1 MKTLQRFPPRPGCYS
16 RPLGSVIASSVVAAT
31 ALCTSLNA
39 FAFQFETGVPGLTTS
54 WDNTLKYSSAFRVK
68 GRQDNIAAGPGT
80 SIPNPNLDDGD
91 RNFSSG
97 LISNRLDLL
106 SELDI
111 KYGEVGARISG
122 AAWYDTVYNE
132 ANDNDSP
139 TTANQLSVPH
149 DHFTKDT
156 EKLHGRKGELL
167 DAFVYGATD
176 IGSTR
181 LSGRLG
187 QFNQIYGESLFFG
200 ANGIA
205 NAQSSVDLI
214 KLQSVPGSQFKEIL
228 RPTEQVS
235 ANWQLSDT
243 VNVGAYYQLEWTKSR
258 LPGSG
263 SYFEVGDF
271 VGDGAES
278 VYFPTGRLIRG
289 KDIDARDSGQFGAQV
304 KFSVEDWEFGLYAA
318 KYHEKTPIFYFRP
331 AALIPGNDDSYVN
344 VYAEDI
350 KVYGASFSTVIG
362 EANVAGE
369 VSMRVDTPLA
379 APGGVVVT
387 GMGSDNHSD
396 PAYPIGNSLHAQ
408 VSMVNLYGGSR
419 LWDGAAFVGELA
431 FNRRL
436 SIKKNADQL
445 DPNTTRDAY
454 SLRFTFEPQY
464 FQVMPGIDL
473 QVPITVGYTPY
484 GRSSVT
490 PLAFSPEHGGDF
502 TIGLKADYQK
512 AWYASLSYTNF
523 FGDGGPIVDAD
534 NHYSF
539 KQTLKDRDFI
549 AFSIQRTF

>member
-1 MKTLQRFPPRPGCYS
+1 MKVQQKLRARSETPPYK
-16 RPLGSVIASSVVAAT
+16 LSSIGAAV

-39 FAFQFETGVPGLTTS
+39 YAFQLDTGVEGLTAS
-54 WDNTLKYSSAFRVK
+54 WDNTLKYSNSFRVK
-68 GRQDNIAAGPGT
+68 GREDNLAGDPGT
-80 SIPNPNLDDGD
+80 INNDDGD
-91 RNFSSG
+91 RNFSTG

-106 SELDI
+106 SELDL
-111 KYGEVGARISG
+111 KYQDVGARLSG

-132 ANDNDSP
+132 DNDNDSP
-139 TTANQLSVPH
+139 ATANQLSVRH
-149 DHFTKDT
+149 DQFTEDT

-167 DAFVYGATD
+167 DAFVYGARD

-181 LSGRLG
+181 LSARLG

-205 NAQSSVDLI
+205 NAQSTVDLI

-228 RPTEQVS
+228 MPTEQASV
-235 ANWQLSDT
+235 NWQLSDT
-243 VNVGAYYQLEWTKSR
+243 VSVGAYYQFEWNKTR
-258 LPGSG
+258 LPGAG
-263 SYFEVGDF
+263 SYFSNGDF
-271 VGDGAES
+271 VGEGAES
-278 VYFPTGRLIRG
+278 VFFPTGRLIHG
-289 KDIDARDSGQFGAQV
+289 DDIDARDSGQFGAQL
-304 KFSVEDWEFGLYAA
+304 KFSIEDWEFGLYAA
-318 KYHEKTPIFYFRP
+318 KYHDKTPIFYFRP
-331 AALIPGNDDSYVN
+331 GFIPGNDDSYVN

-379 APGGVVVT
+379 ATGGVVLT
-387 GMGSDNHSD
+387 GMAADNDSN
-396 PAYPIGNSLHAQ
+396 PAYPIGDSLHAQ
-408 VSMVNLYGGSR
+408 VSMVNLYGGSS
-419 LWDGAAFVGELA
+419 LWDAAALVGELA

-436 SIKKNADQL
+436 SVKENADQL
-445 DPNTTRDAY
+445 DPNATRDAY

-464 FQVMPGIDL
+464 FQVMPGVDL

-523 FGDGGPIVDAD
+523 FGDGAPIVDSHNA
-534 NHYSF
+534 YTY

>member
-1 MKTLQRFPPRPGCYS
+1 MKTQQKLRARLETPPYRLSAIG
-16 RPLGSVIASSVVAAT
+16 AAV

-39 FAFQFETGVPGLTTS
+39 YAFQLDTGVPDLTAS
-54 WDNTLKYSSAFRVK
+54 WDNTLKYSNSFRVK
-68 GRQDNIAAGPGT
+68 GREDNIAGDPGT
-80 SIPNPNLDDGD
+80 LNGDDGD

-111 KYGEVGARISG
+111 KYQEVGARISG

-132 ANDNDSP
+132 DNDNDSP
-139 TTANQLSVPH
+139 ATANQLSVPH
-149 DHFTKDT
+149 DQFTEDT

-181 LSGRLG
+181 LTGRLG

-205 NAQSSVDLI
+205 NAQSTVDLV

-228 RPTEQVS
+228 MPTEQVS
-235 ANWQLSDT
+235 GNWQLSDT
-243 VNVGAYYQLEWTKSR
+243 VSVGAYYQFEWNKSR
-258 LPGSG
+258 LPAAG
-263 SYFEVGDF
+263 SYFSNGDF

-278 VYFPTGRLIRG
+278 VFFPTGRLIHG
-289 KDIDARDSGQFGAQV
+289 EDIDAKDSGQFGAQV
-304 KFSVEDWEFGLYAA
+304 KFSIEDWEFGLYAA
-318 KYHEKTPIFYFRP
+318 KYHDKTPIFYFRP
-331 AALIPGNDDSYVN
+331 AALIPGADDSYVN

-350 KVYGASFSTVIG
+350 KVYGASFSTVMG

-379 APGGVVVT
+379 ATGGVVLT
-387 GMGSDNHSD
+387 GMDADNNSN

-408 VSMVNLYGGSR
+408 VSMVNLYGGSS
-419 LWDGAAFVGELA
+419 LWDAAALVGELA

-436 SIKKNADQL
+436 SVKENGDHL
-445 DPNTTRDAY
+445 DPNATRDAY

-464 FQVMPGIDL
+464 FQVMPGVDL
-473 QVPITVGYTPY
+473 QVPINVGYTPH

-523 FGDGGPIVDAD
+523 FGDGAPIVDSHNA
-534 NHYSF
+534 YTY

>member
-1 MKTLQRFPPRPGCYS
+1 MKAQQKLRVRSETPPYTLSAIG
-16 RPLGSVIASSVVAAT
+16 AAV

-39 FAFQFETGVPGLTTS
+39 YAFQLDTGVEGLSAS
-54 WDNTLKYSSAFRVK
+54 WDNTLKYSNSFRVK
-68 GRQDNIAAGPGT
+68 GREDNIAAGPGT
-80 SIPNPNLDDGD
+80 SYPSLNNDDGD

-111 KYGEVGARISG
+111 KYQEVGARISG

-139 TTANQLSVPH
+139 ATANQLSVRH
-149 DHFTKDT
+149 DRFTKDT

-167 DAFVYGATD
+167 DAFVYGASD

-181 LSGRLG
+181 LSARLG

-205 NAQSSVDLI
+205 NAQSTVDLI

-228 RPTEQVS
+228 MPTEQVS
-235 ANWQLSDT
+235 VNWQLNDT
-243 VNVGAYYQLEWTKSR
+243 LSVGAYYQFEWNKTR
-258 LPGSG
+258 LPGAG
-263 SYFEVGDF
+263 SYFSNGDF

-278 VYFPTGRLIRG
+278 VFFPTGRLIRG
-289 KDIDARDSGQFGAQV
+289 DDIDARDSGQFGAQV
-304 KFSVEDWEFGLYAA
+304 KFSLADWDFGLYAA
-318 KYHEKTPIFYFRP
+318 KYHDKTPIFYFRP
-331 AALIPGNDDSYVN
+331 AALIPGADDSYVN

-350 KVYGASFSTVIG
+350 KVYGASFSTVVG

-379 APGGVVVT
+379 PTGGVVLT
-387 GMGSDNHSD
+387 GLGADNHSN

-408 VSMVNLYGGSR
+408 VSMVNLYGGSS
-419 LWDGAAFVGELA
+419 LWDAAALVGELA

-436 SIKKNADQL
+436 SVKENADQL
-445 DPNTTRDAY
+445 DPNSSRDAY

-464 FQVMPGIDL
+464 FQVMPGVDL

-490 PLAFSPEHGGDF
+490 PQAFSPEHGGDF

-523 FGDGGPIVDAD
+523 FGDGAPIIDAE
-534 NHYSF
+534 NHYTY

>member
-1 MKTLQRFPPRPGCYS
+1 MKMQQKKPAQPQCHARA
-16 RPLGSVIASSVVAAT
+16 LGTEAAAT

-39 FAFQFETGVPGLTTS
+39 FAFLFDTGVPDLTTR
-54 WDNTLKYSSAFRVK
+54 WDNTLKYSSAFRVN

-80 SIPNPNLDDGD
+80 SIANPNLDDGD

-132 ANDNDSP
+132 ASDNDSP
-139 TTANQLSVPH
+139 GTANQVSVRH
-149 DHFTKDT
+149 DRFTEDT

-167 DAFVYGATD
+167 DAFVYGSTD

-181 LSGRLG
+181 LTGRLG
-187 QFNQIYGESLFFG
+187 QFNQVYGESLFFG

-205 NAQSSVDLI
+205 NAQSSIDLI

-228 RPTEQVS
+228 MPTEQFS
-235 ANWQLSDT
+235 LNWQLNDT
-243 VNVGAYYQLEWTKSR
+243 VSVGAYYQLEWTKSR
-258 LPGSG
+258 VPGSG
-263 SYFEVGDF
+263 SYFSVGDF

-289 KDIDARDSGQFGAQV
+289 DDIEARDSGQFGAQV

-318 KYHEKTPIFYFRP
+318 KYHDKTPIFYFRP

-350 KVYGASFSTVIG
+350 KVFGASFSTVIG

-369 VSMRVDTPLA
+369 LSMRVDTPLA
-379 APGGVVVT
+379 AHGGVVVT
-387 GMGSDNHSD
+387 GMGSDNHSN

-408 VSMVNLYGGSR
+408 VSMVNLYGGSS
-419 LWDGAAFVGELA
+419 LWDGAVLVGELA

-445 DPNTTRDAY
+445 DHNATRDAY

-464 FQVMPGIDL
+464 FQVMPNVDL

-512 AWYASLSYTNF
+512 LWYASLSYTNF
-523 FGDGGPIVDAD
+523 FGDGGPIVDGE
-534 NHYSF
+534 NHYSYE
-539 KQTLKDRDFI
+539 QTLKDRDFI

>member
-1 MKTLQRFPPRPGCYS
+1 MKTQQRSPARPEWNPRT
-16 RPLGSVIASSVVAAT
+16 LSSVVAAI

-39 FAFQFETGVPGLTTS
+39 FAFQFDTGIPGLTSS
-54 WDNTLKYSSAFRVK
+54 WDNTIKYSSAFRIK
-68 GRQDNIAAGPGT
+68 GAQDNITVGPGT
-80 SIPNPNLDDGD
+80 SIPNSNLDDGD

-106 SELDI
+106 SELDL
-111 KYGEVGARISG
+111 KYQEVGARISG

-139 TTANQLSVPH
+139 ATANQVSVQH
-149 DHFTKDT
+149 DRFTKDT

-181 LSGRLG
+181 LYGRLG

-205 NAQSSVDLI
+205 SAQSSVDLI

-228 RPTEQVS
+228 MPTEQV
-235 ANWQLSDT
+235 AADWQLSDT
-243 VNVGAYYQLEWTKSR
+243 VSVSAYYQFEWTKSR
-258 LPGSG
+258 VPGSG
-263 SYFEVGDF
+263 SYFSVGDF

-289 KDIDARDSGQFGAQV
+289 KDIEAQDSGQFGAQV
-304 KFSVEDWEFGLYAA
+304 KFSIEDWEFGLYAA

-331 AALIPGNDDSYVN
+331 AALVPGNDDSFVN

-350 KVYGASFSTVIG
+350 KVYGASFSTVMG

-369 VSMRVDTPLA
+369 VSTRVDTPLTA
-379 APGGVVVT
+379 TGGVVIA
-387 GMGSDNHSD
+387 GMDADNNSN

-408 VSMVNLYGGSR
+408 VSMINIYGGSS
-419 LWDGAAFVGELA
+419 LWDGAALVGELA

-436 SIKKNADQL
+436 SVKKNADQI
-445 DPNTTRDAY
+445 DPNATRDAY

-464 FQVMPGIDL
+464 FQVMPGVDV
-473 QVPITVGYTPY
+473 QMPITVGYTPD

-490 PLAFSPEHGGDF
+490 PLAFGPEHGGDL
-502 TIGLKADYQK
+502 TLGLKADYQK
-512 AWYASLSYTNF
+512 EWYASLSYTNF
-523 FGDGGPIVDAD
+523 FGDGGPIVEAD
-534 NHYSF
+534 NSYSY
-539 KQTLKDRDFI
+539 KQTLKDRDFV
-549 AFSIQRTF
+549 AFSLQRTF

>member
-1 MKTLQRFPPRPGCYS
+1 MKAQQKLRARPETPPYKLRTIG
-16 RPLGSVIASSVVAAT
+16 AAM

-39 FAFQFETGVPGLTTS
+39 YAFQLDTGVEGLSAS
-54 WDNTLKYSSAFRVK
+54 WDNTLKYSNSFRVK
-68 GRQDNIAAGPGT
+68 GREDNIAAGPGT
-80 SIPNPNLDDGD
+80 SYPSLNNDDGD

-111 KYGEVGARISG
+111 KYQEVGARISG

-139 TTANQLSVPH
+139 ATANQLSVRH
-149 DHFTKDT
+149 DRFTKDT

-167 DAFVYGATD
+167 DAFVYGASD

-181 LSGRLG
+181 LSARLG

-205 NAQSSVDLI
+205 NAQSTVDLI

-228 RPTEQVS
+228 MPTEQVS
-235 ANWQLSDT
+235 VNWQLNDT
-243 VNVGAYYQLEWTKSR
+243 LSVGAYYQFEWNKTR
-258 LPGSG
+258 LPGAG
-263 SYFEVGDF
+263 SYFSNGDF

-278 VYFPTGRLIRG
+278 VFFPTGRLIRG
-289 KDIDARDSGQFGAQV
+289 DDIDARDSGQFGAQV
-304 KFSVEDWEFGLYAA
+304 KFSLADWDFGLYAA
-318 KYHEKTPIFYFRP
+318 KYHDKTPIFYFRP
-331 AALIPGNDDSYVN
+331 AALIPGADDSYVN

-350 KVYGASFSTVIG
+350 KVYGASFSTVVG

-379 APGGVVVT
+379 PTGGVVLT
-387 GMGSDNHSD
+387 GLGADNHSN

-408 VSMVNLYGGSR
+408 VSMVNLYGGSS
-419 LWDGAAFVGELA
+419 LWDAAALVGELA

-436 SIKKNADQL
+436 SVKENADQL
-445 DPNTTRDAY
+445 DPNSSRDAY

-464 FQVMPGIDL
+464 FQVMPGVDL

-490 PLAFSPEHGGDF
+490 PQAFSPEHGGDF

-523 FGDGGPIVDAD
+523 FGDGAPIIDAE
-534 NHYSF
+534 NHYTY

>member
-1 MKTLQRFPPRPGCYS
+1 MNAPQKLRARPKTPPYRLSAIG
-16 RPLGSVIASSVVAAT
+16 AAM

-39 FAFQFETGVPGLTTS
+39 LAFQFDTGIPDLTTT
-54 WDNTLKYSSAFRVK
+54 WDNTLKYSSASRVN

-80 SIPNPNLDDGD
+80 SVPNANLDDGD

-111 KYGEVGARISG
+111 KYGEVGARFSG

-132 ANDNDSP
+132 DNDHDSP
-139 TTANQLSVPH
+139 ATANQVSVRH
-149 DHFTKDT
+149 DQFTEDT

-167 DAFVYGATD
+167 DAFVYGAAD

-187 QFNQIYGESLFFG
+187 QFNQVYGESLFFG

-228 RPTEQVS
+228 MPTEQVS
-235 ANWQLSDT
+235 GNWQLSDT
-243 VNVGAYYQLEWTKSR
+243 VSVGAYYQTEWTKSR

-263 SYFEVGDF
+263 SYFQAGDF

-278 VYFPTGRLIRG
+278 AYFPTGRLIRG
-289 KDIDARDSGQFGAQV
+289 KDIEAKDSGQFGAQV

-318 KYHEKTPIFYFRP
+318 KYHDKTPIFYFRP

-350 KVYGASFSTVIG
+350 KVYGASFSTVMG

-379 APGGVVVT
+379 ATGGVVVT
-387 GMGSDNHSD
+387 GMDSDNNSN
-396 PAYPIGNSLHAQ
+396 PAYPIGDSLHAQ
-408 VSMVNLYGGSR
+408 VSVVNIYGGSS
-419 LWDGAAFVGELA
+419 LWDGAVLLGELA

-436 SIKKNADQL
+436 SVKENADHL
-445 DPNTTRDAY
+445 DPNATRDAY

-464 FQVMPGIDL
+464 FRVMPGVDL
-473 QVPITVGYTPY
+473 QVPITVGYTPD

-490 PLAFSPEHGGDF
+490 PLAFSPEHGGDV

-512 AWYASLSYTNF
+512 VWYASLNYTNF
-523 FGDGGPIVDAD
+523 FGDGGPIVGAD
-534 NHYSF
+534 NNYSY

>member
-1 MKTLQRFPPRPGCYS
+1 MKTQQKLRVRSGTPPYRLSAIG
-16 RPLGSVIASSVVAAT
+16 AT
-31 ALCTSLNA
+31 VALCTSLNA
-39 FAFQFETGVPGLTTS
+39 YAFQLDTGVEDLSAS

-68 GRQDNIAAGPGT
+68 GREDNIAAGPGT
-80 SIPNPNLDDGD
+80 SYPSLNNDDGD

-111 KYGEVGARISG
+111 KYQEVGARISG

-132 ANDNDSP
+132 DNDNDSP
-139 TTANQLSVPH
+139 ATANQLSVRH
-149 DHFTKDT
+149 DQFTKDT

-167 DAFVYGATD
+167 DAFVYGARD

-181 LSGRLG
+181 LSARLG

-205 NAQSSVDLI
+205 NAQSTVDLI

-228 RPTEQVS
+228 MPTEQAS
-235 ANWQLSDT
+235 LNWQLSDT
-243 VNVGAYYQLEWTKSR
+243 VSVGAYYQFEWNKTR
-258 LPGSG
+258 LPGAG
-263 SYFEVGDF
+263 SYFSNGDF

-278 VYFPTGRLIRG
+278 VFMGPWQLVRG
-289 KDIDARDSGQFGAQV
+289 DDIDARDSGQFGAQV
-304 KFSVEDWEFGLYAA
+304 KFSIEDWEFGLYAA
-318 KYHEKTPIFYFRP
+318 KYHDKTPIFYFRP
-331 AALIPGNDDSYVN
+331 AALIPGADDSYVN

-350 KVYGASFSTVIG
+350 KVFGASFSTVIG

-369 VSMRVDTPLA
+369 VSMRVDTPLTA
-379 APGGVVVT
+379 TGGVVVT
-387 GMGSDNHSD
+387 GMDADNHSN

-408 VSMVNLYGGSR
+408 VSMINLYGGSS
-419 LWDGAAFVGELA
+419 LWDAAALVGELA

-436 SIKKNADQL
+436 SVKENADHL
-445 DPNTTRDAY
+445 DPNATRDAY

-464 FQVMPGIDL
+464 FQVMPSVDL

-512 AWYASLSYTNF
+512 LWYASLSYTNF
-523 FGDGGPIVDAD
+523 FGDGAPIIDAE
-534 NHYSF
+534 NHYTY

-549 AFSIQRTF
+549 AFSVQRTF

>member
-1 MKTLQRFPPRPGCYS
+1 MKMPHCCPARPERFS
-16 RPLGSVIASSVVAAT
+16 RITGSVSAAL
-31 ALCTSLNA
+31 ALCTSFNA
-39 FAFQFETGVPGLTTS
+39 AAFQFETGIPELSTR
-54 WDNTLKYSSAFRVK
+54 WDNTLKYSNAFRVK
-68 GRQDNIAAGPGT
+68 GRDANVAAGPGT
-80 SIPNPNLDDGD
+80 SVPNPNVDDGD

-111 KYGEVGARISG
+111 RYQDVGARLSG
-122 AAWYDTVYNE
+122 AAWYDSVYNE
-132 ANDNDSP
+132 RNDNDSP
-139 TTANQLSVPH
+139 ATANAMSVRN
-149 DHFTKDT
+149 DHFTDDT
-156 EKLHGRKGELL
+156 RKLHGRNGELL
-167 DAFVYGATD
+167 DAFVYGSRE
-176 IGSTR
+176 IGTTR

-187 QFNQIYGESLFFG
+187 QFTQIYGESLFFG

-205 NAQSSVDLI
+205 NAQSTVDLV

-228 RPTEQVS
+228 LPTKQVS
-235 ANWQLSDT
+235 GNWQLTDT
-243 VNVGAYYQLEWTKSR
+243 ISVGAYYQFEWNKTR

-263 SYFEVGDF
+263 SYFSNGDF

-289 KDIDARDSGQFGAQV
+289 ASINARNSGQFGAQF
-304 KFSVEDWEFGLYAA
+304 KFSLEDWEFGLYAA

-344 VYAEDI
+344 VYAEDV
-350 KVYGASFSTVIG
+350 KVFGASFSKQVG

-379 APGGVVVT
+379 PTGGVVIA
-387 GMGSDNHSD
+387 GLGADNDRH
-396 PAYPIGNSLHAQ
+396 PAYPLGNSLHAQ
-408 VSMVNLYGGSR
+408 VSMINVYGGNS
-419 LWDGAAFVGELA
+419 LWDGASLAGELA

-436 SIKKNADQL
+436 SVKKNADQL

-464 FQVMPGIDL
+464 FQVIPGVDVQL
-473 QVPITVGYTPY
+473 PITVGYTPY

-490 PLAFSPEHGGDF
+490 PQAFAPEHGGDITF
-502 TIGLKADYQK
+502 GLKADYQK
-512 AWYASLSYTNF
+512 TWYASLSYTNF
-523 FGDGGPIVDAD
+523 FGDGGPIIDENSA
-534 NHYSF
+534 YTF
-539 KQTLKDRDFI
+539 KQTLKDRDFV